1 MKTAN
6 FGELENMNVSSD
18 DYHVDF
24 ALKKSPNQMWNESRS
39 TKNDL
44 FSSRKTI
51 GHKYIEEQK
60 KSENRDCNHSQTRL

>member
-1 MKTAN
+1 MK
-6 FGELENMNVSSD
+6 LV
-18 DYHVDF
+18 
-24 ALKKSPNQMWNESRS
+24 KKSPNQMWNESRS

-60 KSENRDCNHSQTRL
+60 RSENRTETTVKQDYNRGIFTELHL